1 MPPHQSNHRNNK
13 ADPAFAAAV
22 EQAVAALLP
31 TFTARITDE
40 IRQNENNRN
49 NRNQRNGRHGNPG
62 GLGNGDAQPIDIK
75 YFPYSE
81 KEKYEWEYKLI
92 CQLDRETSTEFV
104 KRFLR
109 LAGFLGAKAGTQE
122 EQAKNFKRGL
132 NDFILDSIMNIEFT
146 NVAQVANA
154 ARNIEIM
161 RGWLGQEGNNKRT

>member
-75 YFPYSE
+75 VWLERFMKQKPQSFSSA
-81 KEKYEWEYKLI
+81 
-92 CQLDRETSTEFV
+92 STP
-104 KRFLR
+104 
-109 LAGFLGAKAGTQE
+109 
-122 EQAKNFKRGL
+122 
-132 NDFILDSIMNIEFT
+132 IEAE
-146 NVAQVANA
+146 N
-154 ARNIEIM
+154 
-161 RGWLGQEGNNKRT
+161 